1 MGVHKRMGEIC
12 GYFALDHN
20 ERQKYDVM
28 ETSMDDRIIF
38 MYSCK
43 IISAN
48 VSVYNKILDSCEKYS
63 TGNILKDTIIIKLKK
78 NFISSSCCA
87 MCSAKNT
94 LQNSE

>member
-12 GYFALDHN
+12 GYFALHHN

-43 IISAN
+43 IMSAN

-63 TGNILKDTIIIKLKK
+63 TGNIFERY
-78 NFISSSCCA
+78 NY
-87 MCSAKNT
+87 N
-94 LQNSE
+94 